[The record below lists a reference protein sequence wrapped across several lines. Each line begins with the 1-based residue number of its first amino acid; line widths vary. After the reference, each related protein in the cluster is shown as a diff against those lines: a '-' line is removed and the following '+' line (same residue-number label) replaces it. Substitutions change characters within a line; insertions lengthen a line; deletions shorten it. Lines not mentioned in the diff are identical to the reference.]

1 MVGRP
6 RKPRHPRRR
15 SLIDLQVSN
24 SPTIDG
30 LSTRGEGL
38 NNPSVYSDDSPSN
51 YRTALYSQQLEASE
65 IAGSPTSLHLQ
76 GHGDKADVHPRS
88 IDVGSIAKSFD
99 GSPPE
104 RNTLSRLLNP
114 CPDPEPTSDLP
125 VGPGSVDADGEQAAG
140 SLIIL
145 EICNAFKISAGIY
158 EEL

>member
-6 RKPRHPRRR
+6 RKPRHLRRR
-15 SLIDLQVSN
+15 SLIDPQVSN
-24 SPTIDG
+24 SPTTDG
-30 LSTRGEGL
+30 LSTRGEDL

-51 YRTALYSQQLEASE
+51 YRTALYSQQLEAPE
-65 IAGSPTSLHLQ
+65 TTGSLHLQ
-76 GHGDKADVHPRS
+76 GHSDKADVHPRS
-88 IDVGSIAKSFD
+88 IDVGSIVNSFD

-140 SLIIL
+140 SLMIL